1 MSLNVPDILTLLRT
15 QAEARG
21 DAHAI
26 EIPDAAAISYRQLH
40 DRVALI
46 ASQIAGSVTAARG
59 GRPRI
64 GLVFPN
70 GAEIAIALLA
80 ASVAG
85 EAAPFNPGSKPA
97 ELDAYFRAC
106 GIDALIVPESHDG
119 PAVSIAE
126 KSGLRLLRLA
136 PGGGIAGAPAGKAA
150 LPVPAPDD
158 IALVLMTSGST
169 GRPKIVPLSHRNV
182 CTSARDVCRSMGL
195 DPYDRCLLMWEQ
207 YHIGGLVDLLM
218 APLASGG
225 CIIATGGFNAPLF
238 FELLGK
244 ARPSWYQGVPT
255 TLNEL
260 VILAQRNGIT
270 ARNSS
275 LRLLRSVAAALPPK
289 LMGELETLFALPVI
303 QTFGM
308 TEAGPLISSTALPP
322 AIRKP
327 GSVGRSCGTEIR
339 IVGPQGQSLPA
350 GETGEVAIR
359 GDNVFAGY
367 EGDPETN
374 ARQFRDGWFHTGD
387 TGYLDPEGDLFLTG
401 RIKQLINRGGEK
413 INPQEVDD
421 ALLTHPAVSEAA
433 SFAIP
438 HKTLG
443 EDVSAAVVLR
453 QDISP
458 EELRSYLLERLAS
471 FKVPHR
477 IAVMEAL
484 PRNPVGKVD
493 RLALAEA
500 VSASLAKDGSHAP
513 PRSRLEEFLV
523 RLWQKE
529 LGVAEV
535 GINDD
540 FAQLGGD
547 SLSSLRVIAAAEA
560 TLGITMPDDIF
571 DHFSPISRLS
581 ERLEQE
587 GVDPALGGHD
597 DAGSSL
603 SEGSIGAALEK
614 TGVGSAGSDEDIA
627 VALQRMAAG
636 ATRRDFQIAADAVT
650 LYRTPA
656 ELRSALEQIP
666 AFSLSG
672 GGTLAGRMRNTMLR
686 WRWRNEIRQQL
697 DASPAAGQWMRRQLH
712 PGAMLYEAPGGS
724 TRDKTLI
731 VGFGGNYMRLM
742 VPTYRILCCLDPAAT
757 DLLLLSDATRG
768 GFIGGLPGL
777 GTGLAGLE
785 EWLAG
790 FITER
795 DCAKVVALGTS
806 GGGIAAI
813 HASIGLGWRRV
824 IAVGSATPSRHSD
837 MAEVLRAIAPRHAP
851 QETEVLIAYSAGNV
865 RDSDAAAQIKG
876 ILPEAVMRP
885 DKRFKDHNLIDKLY
899 HAGELGRF
907 LEALTA

>member
-1 MSLNVPDILTLLRT
+1 MSVNSPDILSLLKA
-15 QAEARG
+15 QAAARG

-26 EIPDAAAISYRQLH
+26 ETPDGTATTYRELH
-40 DRVALI
+40 DRVVHI
-46 ASQIAGSVTAARG
+46 ASAIAQGTQSKRG

-70 GAEIAIALLA
+70 GAEMAVALLA
-80 ASVAG
+80 ASIAG
-85 EAAPFNPGSKPA
+85 EAAPFNPSSKPA

-106 GIDALIVPESHDG
+106 GLDALVMPEGYDG

-126 KSGLRLLRLA
+126 KSGLCLLRLK
-136 PGGGIAGAPAGKAA
+136 PGAGIAGAAAGKAP
-150 LPVPAPDD
+150 LETPAPDD

-182 CTSARDVCRSMGL
+182 CTSAADVCRSMALG
-195 DPYDRCLLMWEQ
+195 PEDRCLLMWEQ

-218 APLASGG
+218 APIASGG

-244 ARPSWYQGVPT
+244 AKPTWYQGVPT

-260 VILAQRNGIT
+260 VILAQRNSIT
-270 ARNSS
+270 AKPSS

-289 LMGELETLFALPVI
+289 LMGELEDLFGLPVI

-308 TEAGPLISSTALPP
+308 TEAGPLIRSTALPP
-322 AIRKP
+322 AVRKP
-327 GSVGRSCGTEIR
+327 GSVGRSCGTQIR

-374 ARQFRDGWFHTGD
+374 AKQFRDGWFHTGD
-387 TGYLDPEGDLFLTG
+387 TGYLDADGDLFLTG

-413 INPQEVDD
+413 VNPQEVDD

-453 QDISP
+453 ENISP
-458 EELRSYLLERLAS
+458 EELRSFLLERLAT
-471 FKVPHR
+471 FKVPHL
-477 IAVMEAL
+477 INIMDAL

-500 VSASLAKDGSHAP
+500 AAASLAQGGSHAP
-513 PRSRLEEFLV
+513 PRNRLEEFLV

-529 LGVAEV
+529 LGVSEV
-535 GINDD
+535 GIHDD
-540 FAQLGGD
+540 FAILGGD
-547 SLSSLRVIAAAEA
+547 SLSSLRVVTAAEA

-587 GVDPALGGHD
+587 GVDPTMGGED
-597 DAGSSL
+597 STGSDM
-603 SEGSIGAALEK
+603 SEGSIGDALEK
-614 TGVGSAGSDEDIA
+614 TGVGSTGSEEDIA
-627 VALQRMAAG
+627 IALERMAAG
-636 ATRRDFQIAADAVT
+636 ETRRDFQIAADAIT

-656 ELRSALEQIP
+656 ELRTALEQIP

-672 GGTLAGRMRNTMLR
+672 GGSLTGRMRNTMLR
-686 WRWRNEIRQQL
+686 WRWRNDIKQQL
-697 DASPAAGQWMRRQLH
+697 DASPSAGKWMRRKLNA
-712 PGAMLYEAPGGS
+712 GAMLYEAPTGS
-724 TRDKTLI
+724 PRDKTLI

-742 VPTYRILCCLDPAAT
+742 VPTYRVLCSLDPEAT
-757 DLLLLSDATRG
+757 DLLLLSDASRA

-785 EWLAG
+785 NWLED
-790 FITER
+790 FVMER
-795 DCAKVVALGTS
+795 DCGKVVALGTS

-813 HASIGLGWRRV
+813 HAAIGLGWRRV
-824 IAVGSATPSRHSD
+824 VAVGAATPSRHAD
-837 MAEVLRAIAPRHAP
+837 MAAVLRAVAGRHDP
-851 QETEVLIAYSAGNV
+851 SETEVVLAFSAGNV

-876 ILPEAVMRP
+876 ILPEAAMRP
-885 DKRFKDHNLIDKLY
+885 DRRFKDHNLIDKLY
-899 HAGELGRF
+899 HAGELERF